1 MSSHNNTRII
11 SSSTDNSIRLWK
23 IESNTQMVYR
33 GRKMDQSMECCTIA
47 SYQNFIT
54 GDISGN
60 INLFSTEKKKA
71 IYSVKVGVGGKVD
84 DCRMLMVGM
93 KRMERGRVVGW

>member
-11 SSSTDNSIRLWK
+11 SSSSDNSIRLWK

-33 GRKMDQSMECCTIA
+33 GRKLDQSMECCSMA

-54 GDISGN
+54 GDLTGS

-71 IYSVKVGVGGKVD
+71 IYSGKVS
-84 DCRMLMVGM
+84 CYL
-93 KRMERGRVVGW
+93 RVS